1 MSLKVSIG
9 NICDYNLIYNT
20 TIMKPTSES
29 LRKASKLMEKMPSH
43 KVMLNPKSYRM
54 AHPVYSET
62 ELNEIKVTH
71 RERKTI
77 KDKLAYGGLALT
89 RYGFDLISG
98 YNPDKMN
105 VRNWL
110 NRIVFLETVAGI
122 PGMVGGMHRHLTSL
136 RKLERD
142 HGWIHHLL

>member
-1 MSLKVSIG
+1 
-9 NICDYNLIYNT
+9 
-20 TIMKPTSES
+20 MKPTTEAAK
-29 LRKASKLMEKMPSH
+29 KATKLMDKMPSH
-43 KVMLNPKSYRM
+43 KVLLNPKSYRM
-54 AHPVYSET
+54 AHPVYSEA

-71 RERKTI
+71 RPRVNF
-77 KDKLAYGGLALT
+77 KDKLAFSGINLV
-89 RYGFDLISG
+89 RFGFDTVTR
-98 YNPDKMN
+98 YNPDTMN